1 MSRPTFFRGLLLALA
16 LVPFQF
22 ASAQQDVPPAQ
33 PAGAHSPD
41 WYYGAT
47 TPTTVETRPIAVQ
60 KAQLRAQQRMARLEA
75 LRRYGLTPNRP
86 SAVAVPFTSVH
97 TLSWMRNGRSPFI
110 YYRSD
115 RSRGYYANPNVM
127 WR

>member
-1 MSRPTFFRGLLLALA
+1 MSRPTFFRVFSLA
-16 LVPFQF
+16 LVLAPVQL

-47 TPTTVETRPIAVQ
+47 TPTVETRPIAVQ
-60 KAQLRAQQRMARLEA
+60 KAQLRAEQRMARLEA
-75 LRRYGLTPNRP
+75 ARRYGVSPNRP
-86 SAVAVPFTSVH
+86 SAVAVPFTSAH
-97 TLSWMRNGRSPFI
+97 SLTWMRRGKSPFI
-110 YYRSD
+110 YYQSD
-115 RSRGYYANPNVM
+115 RPRGYYINTNVL